1 MKKNIYYIL
10 LLSAIT
16 SVAFAEE
23 IRQVDKHEHG
33 TGELNIAVE
42 GDSIELEFILP
53 GFDVVGFEY
62 KASSETDIAKIRN
75 ALMTFKDPDNMFL
88 FPDKAQCALTGF
100 DAKLIEEHE
109 DEHEHDHEDEHEHK
123 DEHEHED
130 ESEKDSHSAFY
141 AKYSLNCE
149 YMNLLLIAQFTYF
162 DSFSNS
168 SELEIQFVSKVGS
181 TSFEIDRELPF
192 ISLEGKI

>member
-10 LLSAIT
+10 LLSTIT

-109 DEHEHDHEDEHEHK
+109 DEHEH
-123 DEHEHED
+123 ED